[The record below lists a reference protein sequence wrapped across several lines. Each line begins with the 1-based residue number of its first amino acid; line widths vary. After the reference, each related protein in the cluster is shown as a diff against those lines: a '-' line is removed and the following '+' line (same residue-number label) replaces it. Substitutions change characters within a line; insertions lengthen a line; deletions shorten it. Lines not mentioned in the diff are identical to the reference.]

1 MDGVNHPFTF
11 RCGDSQ
17 LAFGNNPRA
26 DSLFFTWTA
35 PDKNNNE
42 NNNPAGNQAI
52 VPQNIDGNANAGDN
66 DNGANDEGNDRK
78 RRRVHVEIEKHRIT
92 VLKLGSDMTFDFKS
106 AAAESERQ
114 LADTVT
120 ERDQLQAQL
129 TNITGIQDNLQ
140 QQCNDMKQQRDWYYS
155 ELASLCNMTAMFQ
168 ADHNNLRTQHEAV
181 LAQKAQLKTELD
193 ASKANVQVLLT
204 NDLES
209 QKLKGEHSTLK
220 NDHQVLKNDHEAL
233 KQQHTTLK
241 ADFDNAETER
251 QNDLEAAL
259 LEAENH
265 EIGVQFTRANEA
277 EEEVREVRDKLDNLG
292 YEFDRLESQKIEA
305 EDDLEATQAEL
316 EEAKEEIQNLKNEL
330 GEMKENAEYVRIV
343 EIKLENVNKAKKG
356 VEEYAHTIENKLEAE
371 TARAADYASQ
381 LRQLQEAANRYAVEG
396 NAKSKLEV
404 KELQGKN
411 AAKDVQI
418 AALEAAVKQANE
430 KLASRWAAGVFR
442 AKKGGG
448 LRIPGATDNIM
459 KDSEETRTRGRR
471 RTADAMEK
479 N

>member
-1 MDGVNHPFTF
+1 MNGVNYPFTF

-26 DSLFFTWTA
+26 DSLSFTWTA

-140 QQCNDMKQQRDWYYS
+140 QQCDDMKQQRDWYYS
-155 ELASLCNMTAMFQ
+155 ELASLYNMTAMFQ

-181 LAQKAQLKTELD
+181 L
-193 ASKANVQVLLT
+193 LT
-204 NDLES
+204 NDRES

-233 KQQHTTLK
+233 KEQHTTLK
-241 ADFDNAETER
+241 ADFENAETER

-305 EDDLEATQAEL
+305 EDDLEATQSEL

-381 LRQLQEAANRYAVEG
+381 LRRLQEAANRYAVEG

-430 KLASRWAAGVFR
+430 KLANRWAAGVFK

-459 KDSEETRTRGRR
+459 KDSQETRTRGRR
-471 RTADAMEK
+471 LTADAMEK